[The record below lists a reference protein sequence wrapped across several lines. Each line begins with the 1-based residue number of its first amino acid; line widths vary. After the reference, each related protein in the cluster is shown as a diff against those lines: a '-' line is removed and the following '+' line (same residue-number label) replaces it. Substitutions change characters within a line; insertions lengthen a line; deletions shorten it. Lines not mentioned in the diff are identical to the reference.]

1 MAELS
6 DGLLV
11 VTLLAYL
18 TAMLLHAAEY
28 AFGDRGRIAT
38 AAVAPAAAP
47 ARELVGAGAP
57 AAVPASH
64 GGYAAPAVVSSS
76 DLDGSDGVEGPDSSD
91 GAGGTAAGGD
101 AVRRPSRAA
110 WLGPAAVG
118 VTVLGAVA
126 HLGTVATRGLAAER
140 LPFGNMY
147 EFVLA
152 ITALGV
158 LVWLGTLFFQRQ
170 VRHLGLFV
178 MLFEVLLVGVAGM
191 VLYTPV
197 GPLVPA
203 LDSYWFAIHIGAV
216 ATSSSLFM
224 VGGAASIMYLVRS
237 GYDAGKRGFL
247 YNFGGRLANAEAV
260 ERLSFRLHA
269 FAFPIWTFGVTAGA
283 IWAEASWGRYWGW
296 DPKEVWAFIS
306 WVVYACFLHARA
318 TPSIK
323 RSTAAWIAVIGF
335 LTMMMN
341 LFGVNIFFTGLHSYG
356 GV

>member
-11 VTLLAYL
+11 VTLLSYL
-18 TAMLLHAAEY
+18 AAMLLHAGEY
-28 AFGDRGRIAT
+28 AFGTRGRIAN
-38 AAVAPAAAP
+38 AAAAPAAAP

-57 AAVPASH
+57 VVAEPPHA
-64 GGYAAPAVVSSS
+64 YAAPAVDGPS
-76 DLDGSDGVEGPDSSD
+76 D
-91 GAGGTAAGGD
+91 AAGG
-101 AVRRPSRAA
+101 RSRAA

-118 VTVLGAVA
+118 ATLLGVVA
-126 HLGTVATRGLAAER
+126 HLATVVTRGIAAER

-147 EFVLA
+147 EFVLS
-152 ITALGV
+152 ITALGGV
-158 LVWLGTLFFQRQ
+158 IWLGTLFFQRQ

-191 VLYTPV
+191 ILYTPV

-203 LDSYWFAIHIGAV
+203 LDSYWFGIHIGAV
-216 ATSSSLFM
+216 IASSSLFM
-224 VGGAASIMYLVRS
+224 VAGAASIMYLVRT
-237 GYDAGKRGFL
+237 GFDNGKRGFL
-247 YNFGGRLANAEAV
+247 YAFGGRLANAEAV

-283 IWAEASWGRYWGW
+283 IWAEVAWGRYWGW

-306 WVVYACFLHARA
+306 WVVYAGYLHARA